1 MKWPLNCFVCC
12 CIYATYTDKYDSL
25 LGLFV
30 HKICKMMS
38 NCNFLC
44 QRRHLTLLYYYVVSE
59 FVCVCEMI
67 RWVHTFSIILLMHN
81 IHYLS
86 QHLLRKFAWVV
97 QNMRVL
103 LGLSAYVK
111 KLLYCTCQV
120 PNSKKSHKFQ
130 SKCSLI
136 FTQFIAQ

>member
-59 FVCVCEMI
+59 FVCVCEVI
-67 RWVHTFSIILLMHN
+67 RWVHTFSIILLMH
-81 IHYLS
+81 IYTLLVLAFIKKICVGGSKYACSTWLKRVCQKTVILHLS
-86 QHLLRKFAWVV
+86 
-97 QNMRVL
+97 
-103 LGLSAYVK
+103 S
-111 KLLYCTCQV
+111 T
-120 PNSKKSHKFQ
+120 
-130 SKCSLI
+130 
-136 FTQFIAQ
+136 